1 MSKLSPV
8 SWRELVK
15 RLRRL
20 GFDGP
25 FPGGRHPYMV
35 REDLVLHIPHPHRG
49 DISVDLLSRILD
61 QAGIGRE
68 EWLKAK

>member
-20 GFDGP
+20 GLDGP

-35 REDLVLHIPHPHRG
+35 REDLVLYIPHPHRD
-49 DISVDLLSRILD
+49 DISVDLLFRILE
-61 QAGIGRE
+61 QAGISRE